1 MYSMHCVNS
10 VPVSCLKTDSKI
22 VTAIQAVT
30 KSPLVIHPAQSG
42 FMTEYKAS
50 NNNGL
55 AVNILVLH
63 SDKNESPILASLD
76 MGKTVNTLQIKFL
89 EQVMNKNEFPVEFIF

>member
-1 MYSMHCVNS
+1 MHCVNS
-10 VPVSCLKTDSKI
+10 VPVSCLKADSKI
-22 VTAIQAVT
+22 VTAIQALQK

-76 MGKTVNTLQIKFL
+76 MGKTVNMLQIKFL
-89 EQVMNKNEFPVEFIF
+89 EQVMNKNKFPVEFIF